1 MPTLKDIAERVGV
14 SISTVSRA
22 ISDDT
27 SRPVSEETKRKIR
40 SVAVELGYKLADS
53 DQPGAQSSTP
63 LKQVVCIIPQSLMG
77 DHPYFSQV
85 LEGFHRKMNELGQ
98 PPVIVRTVE
107 ELKDMQRLAAMLG
120 EASVKGV
127 LAVSWYDEEFFE
139 MMQKEGIVLLGVS
152 FNDESLSVPV
162 VDCDRVAAARM
173 VIRHLVEQGHTRIG
187 YIGGPAFYRKM
198 ENDERYIGY
207 QFSMLQSNLTI
218 NPDWV
223 IDTNWNVNDS
233 YTRMTQM
240 LLRVP
245 KSDWPTA
252 IFCASDMLAIP
263 AMRAALE
270 KDCRVPEDIAFVG
283 MDNIAFAQYT
293 SPPLSSIDVPKYEI
307 GSIAAKAMV
316 DYLDGHYSIP
326 PKILLPCS
334 LIVRASS
341 DYHRSAN

>member
-1 MPTLKDIAERVGV
+1 MKDIAERVGV

-40 SVAVELGYKLADS
+40 GVAVELGYKLADS
-53 DQPGAQSSTP
+53 DHPEAQSSTP

-127 LAVSWYDEEFFE
+127 LAVSWYDEELFKL
-139 MMQKEGIVLLGVS
+139 MHKEGIVLLGVS
-152 FNDESLSVPV
+152 LNDESLSVPV

-270 KDCRVPEDIAFVG
+270 KECRVPEDIAFVG

-293 SPPLSSIDVPKYEI
+293 SPPLSSIDVPKFEI
-307 GSIAAKAMV
+307 GRIAAKAMV

-334 LIVRASS
+334 LIVRESS
-341 DYHRSAN
+341 DYHRNAN